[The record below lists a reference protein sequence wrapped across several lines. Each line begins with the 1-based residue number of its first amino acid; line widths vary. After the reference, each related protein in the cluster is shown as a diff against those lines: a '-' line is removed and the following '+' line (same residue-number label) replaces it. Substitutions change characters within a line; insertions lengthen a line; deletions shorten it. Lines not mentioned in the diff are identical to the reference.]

1 MCSSDLPLWRTG
13 GRAFAARP
21 RSFEQKVNR
30 KMYQGAVRSI
40 FSELIRQGRLT
51 VVENLEVEAIKTK
64 VLASQLGVY
73 GEGSLLLVGEQLSD
87 ALYLSARNLHW
98 VGMAEV
104 DALDPAL
111 LISFDKVLVTQGAM
125 NQIEERLQ

>member
-1 MCSSDLPLWRTG
+1 M
-13 GRAFAARP
+13 
-21 RSFEQKVNR
+21 
-30 KMYQGAVRSI
+30 
-40 FSELIRQGRLT
+40 
-51 VVENLEVEAIKTK
+51 VENLEVEAIKTK

-73 GEGSLLLVGEQLSD
+73 GEGTLLLVGEQLSD

-111 LISFDKVLVTQGAM
+111 LISFDKVLVTQAAM

>member
-1 MCSSDLPLWRTG
+1 MPPVPLTPETKADFVRRIQTLKVDSPRKFG
-13 GRAFAARP
+13 SMSTEQRDVRAIGQVDALQVLL
-21 RSFEQKVNR
+21 SN
-30 KMYQGAVRSI
+30 AV
-40 FSELIRQGRLT
+40 
-51 VVENLEVEAIKTK
+51 
-64 VLASQLGVY
+64 
-73 GEGSLLLVGEQLSD
+73 LLVGEQLSD